1 MVAMFRSQRSNIIQR
16 GSGLEHPVEEP
27 MSRRPM
33 GALVAAPPATAV
45 LVADSEVVIRP
56 GNLRCT
62 PVGRP

>member
-1 MVAMFRSQRSNIIQR
+1 
-16 GSGLEHPVEEP
+16 